1 MVIYKEV
8 TSQHNL
14 RNNLCSQKQGSFQVS
29 GSLIKHTHKYTCSV
43 SSSNEHIAV
52 RSKTKSSLSS
62 CLGLHP
68 SILGDDFTSLTARL
82 IPCYTAATGS
92 QTAQNLAAVPAESLQ
107 HREQP
112 CPCSESPQGP
122 QPPSSSHFRYYQCIS
137 GFGRSSAAA
146 SVRALTGCRFW
157 SVKHEGTPPPKGR
170 RRENTSFFP
179 KSPPF
184 SDFPHPSNL
193 QTSFHPPSRCLQL
206 PKRGHTPETSSLTQ
220 FLSYP
225 RDSQGCSADPQH
237 PIPPASL
244 HRPCRLIFKRYL

>member
-82 IPCYTAATGS
+82 IPSYTAATGS
-92 QTAQNLAAVPAESLQ
+92 QTAQDLAAVPRGVPAAQGTALSLL
-107 HREQP
+107 REP
-112 CPCSESPQGP
+112 PGP
-122 QPPSSSHFRYYQCIS
+122 
-137 GFGRSSAAA
+137 SAPI
-146 SVRALTGCRFW
+146 L
-157 SVKHEGTPPPKGR
+157 
-170 RRENTSFFP
+170 FP
-179 KSPPF
+179 F
-184 SDFPHPSNL
+184 
-193 QTSFHPPSRCLQL
+193 QV
-206 PKRGHTPETSSLTQ
+206 
-220 FLSYP
+220 LSMHL
-225 RDSQGCSADPQH
+225 R
-237 PIPPASL
+237 L
-244 HRPCRLIFKRYL
+244 RPL